1 VYRASSSTTIHPY
14 KQMLA
19 CTLARLQGIPT
30 QPQQQRTAAQKE
42 GVLGDERLLLER
54 MKTMEGEGV
63 GP

>member
-1 VYRASSSTTIHPY
+1 
-14 KQMLA
+14 MLA